1 MATKCSPLA
10 VKLCLTIMAEP
21 TYSSTDLASPT
32 IGQWIDFTVTNN
44 LCVFAFVRDNIK
56 LVRKSIF

>member
-44 LCVFAFVRDNIK
+44 LCVLLSSVTI
-56 LVRKSIF
+56 